1 MSNHSTLTPCDL
13 VENPHLAVLEVLLTA
28 LAMTR
33 LALIAGH
40 PELTDMDPTAAPC
53 DIQVLA
59 AEHVLGAADTLER
72 ALVTYRRV
80 TATHACWVQIP
91 LGGAEADPS
100 F

>member
-1 MSNHSTLTPCDL
+1 MSNHSTLTPYDL
-13 VENPHLAVLEVLLTA
+13 GDNPHLAVLEVLHTA

-33 LALIAGH
+33 LALIAAH
-40 PELTDMDPTAAPC
+40 AELTEIDPAAVPS

-59 AEHVLGAADTLER
+59 AEHVLAAAHTLER

-80 TATHACWVQIP
+80 TDTEPHWVQTP
-91 LGGAEADPS
+91 SRGVEAEP